1 MSAIICMIYSRVA
14 GYGKW
19 HRAEGIEGGMWN
31 AEKENIEYRM
41 PNGEGKAL
49 IRTE

>member
-1 MSAIICMIYSRVA
+1 MGIGYWVLDA
-14 GYGKW
+14 GKNGIGQREL
-19 HRAEGIEGGMWN
+19 RAECGMRN